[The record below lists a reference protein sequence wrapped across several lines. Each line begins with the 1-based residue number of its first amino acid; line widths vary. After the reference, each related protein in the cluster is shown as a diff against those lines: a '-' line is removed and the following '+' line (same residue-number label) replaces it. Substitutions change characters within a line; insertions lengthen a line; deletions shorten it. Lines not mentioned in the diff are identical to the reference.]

1 MERAVRTWLAAVR
14 FAFARGKVT
23 TRDLSGLIERGARFS
38 SSI

>member
-1 MERAVRTWLAAVR
+1 MERAVRTWLAVR

-23 TRDLSGLIERGARFS
+23 TRDLSGLIERSARFS